1 MAVTQALHNVCI
13 AKVAYGLALGRGQF
27 NTLTGTGIK
36 KKKNKED
43 HKRKMFC
50 WKLPAEFSL
59 KAEA

>member
-36 KKKNKED
+36 KKKRI
-43 HKRKMFC
+43 RKIIKGKC
-50 WKLPAEFSL
+50 SVESYQQNSV
-59 KAEA
+59 